1 MKKTISLNEYLRLGG
16 KISKKFFEE
25 NLAICTYSSDDNYFK
40 KRVISFE
47 DRGDKN
53 CHGKPLYWFEFKDG
67 SKKRF
72 SAVWIDV
79 EVEFVLA
86 PKYNNY

>member
-16 KISKKFFEE
+16 KISNKFFEE
-25 NLAICTYSSDDNYFK
+25 NLAICTYSSDSNSYN
-40 KRVISFE
+40 KRVISLE

-53 CHGKPLYWFEFKDG
+53 CNDEPLYWFEFEDG
-67 SKKRF
+67 SKKRY
-72 SAVWIDV
+72 SAIWIDV

-86 PKYNNY
+86 LKYNNY